1 MKLINTFL
9 CFFLLATGI
18 MTAQEGMKEGYIKM
32 EITDVITENQEMAA
46 MLEMMKGTETE
57 VYFQDGKSLTN
68 MNLMGGMVQMKNMLD
83 KDGNM
88 NMFMDAMGNKMHVET
103 TKMEMDKM
111 KAENPNPMDDLDI
124 TYDENDRKKIAGYD
138 CYKMIAKGKGD
149 ASSFNIEAYVTED
162 IKINASVMQGIDL
175 GIFKGFPLEY
185 IIDAGQMKLVS
196 TTMEIKDE
204 VDSKVFVIDDS
215 GYTKMSMEEFMGSM
229 GQMGGF
235 GF

>member
-1 MKLINTFL
+1 MKIFTTVL
-9 CFFLLATGI
+9 CFFFLSIGI
-18 MTAQEGMKEGYIKM
+18 MTAQDGMKEGYIKM
-32 EITDVITENQEMAA
+32 EITDVITDNQEMAA

-88 NMFMDAMGNKMHVET
+88 NMYMDVMGNKMHAESAKT
-103 TKMEMDKM
+103 EIDKM
-111 KAENPNPMDDLDI
+111 KAENPNPMDDLEI

-138 CYKMIAKGKGD
+138 CYKMVAKGKGD
-149 ASSFNIEAYVTED
+149 AASFGIEAYVTEE
-162 IKINASVMQGIDL
+162 IKISASVMQGIDL

-204 VDSKVFVIDDS
+204 VDSKVFDIDAS
-215 GYTKMSMEEFMGSM
+215 GYTKMSMEEIMGSM